1 MKLIKADEQID
12 VVHTHVCYL
21 LHGHSSR
28 RYRKN
33 ACRSLEYLRRSS
45 SYVRKYKENEVR
57 YVAKSMKIFTGAHNS
72 DSTVRSVINETL
84 RLFPPVPLNV
94 RESRSTCVLPPAD
107 GTYPGSEPRSL
118 YMPAGTI
125 LTYLPL
131 LTQRNSALWG
141 ADADEF
147 KPERW
152 LEPDRLA
159 QFLANPTMYLPFS
172 AGPRIVSISLRPLIA
187 PKANLSVLR

>member
-1 MKLIKADEQID
+1 
-12 VVHTHVCYL
+12 
-21 LHGHSSR
+21 
-28 RYRKN
+28 
-33 ACRSLEYLRRSS
+33 
-45 SYVRKYKENEVR
+45 
-57 YVAKSMKIFTGAHNS
+57 
-72 DSTVRSVINETL
+72 
-84 RLFPPVPLNV
+84 
-94 RESRSTCVLPPAD
+94 
-107 GTYPGSEPRSL
+107 
-118 YMPAGTI
+118 MPAGTI

-131 LTQRNSALWG
+131 LTQRNPALWG

-187 PKANLSVLR
+187 LKANLFVLH